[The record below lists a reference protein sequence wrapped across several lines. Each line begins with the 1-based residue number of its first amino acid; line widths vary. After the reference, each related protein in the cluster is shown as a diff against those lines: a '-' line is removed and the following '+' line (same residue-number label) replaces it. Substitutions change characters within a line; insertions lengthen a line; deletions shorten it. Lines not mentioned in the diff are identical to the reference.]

1 MSGSNGGL
9 DAARR
14 WLFLTGNRTAIAGGL
29 LLGILCLTG
38 ALVAANVVR
47 LGPGSNLMNSLSGL
61 ISGLLTLLTVTLA
74 INQLVLSRVFG
85 SPGGLTSKLD
95 GALQFRRRI
104 EEIAGVASNPSDPGD
119 FLGLVADA
127 LVDRAAELE
136 TAVKDAEFDRAD
148 AFESYATDLTSYAEK
163 LKQARDSDNT
173 SQVLAVALDTE
184 YADQITR
191 TRELRAEHGERLPA
205 GASEQLG
212 ALLELLKAVATMRQF
227 FKTVAIQQDLARLS
241 RRLIYTGVVAVLV
254 TLYLWDVHE
263 PVGGAADGPVRVSAV
278 DRDRRDAGDARAAGG
293 VGLAPAP
300 SGDRQHVHRLRRF
313 VRPARVP
320 TQVGSTDARASRR
333 VGRRERDSRTRRPSG
348 TWTRRGNVRR
358 HGARTHQPG
367 VRRRRSG
374 SRGVR
379 LRAAQR

>member
-1 MSGSNGGL
+1 MSGSNDGMNGVT
-9 DAARR
+9 R
-14 WLFLTGNRTAIAGGL
+14 WLFITGSRTAIAGGM
-29 LLGILCLTG
+29 LLGVLLLTG

-95 GALQFRRRI
+95 GTLQFRRRI
-104 EEIAGVASNPSDPGD
+104 EEIAGVASSPNDPGD

-136 TAVKDAEFDRAD
+136 TAVKRAEFDRAD

-163 LKQARDSDNT
+163 LKRARGSDNT
-173 SQVLAVALDTE
+173 SQVLVVALGTE
-184 YADQITR
+184 YADQIDR

-205 GASEQLG
+205 DASEQLG

-254 TLYLWDVHE
+254 TLYLTGMYTSPSGLPPTVPSAFLPWIVTAAM
-263 PVGGAADGPVRVSAV
+263 PVM
-278 DRDRRDAGDARAAGG
+278 
-293 VGLAPAP
+293 LAPLAVLV
-300 SGDRQHVHRLRRF
+300 SHL
-313 VRPARVP
+313 
-320 TQVGSTDARASRR
+320 
-333 VGRRERDSRTRRPSG
+333 
-348 TWTRRGNVRR
+348 
-358 HGARTHQPG
+358 
-367 VRRRRSG
+367 
-374 SRGVR
+374 
-379 LRAAQR
+379 LRAATVSMYTVSVGSFVPPESRFE